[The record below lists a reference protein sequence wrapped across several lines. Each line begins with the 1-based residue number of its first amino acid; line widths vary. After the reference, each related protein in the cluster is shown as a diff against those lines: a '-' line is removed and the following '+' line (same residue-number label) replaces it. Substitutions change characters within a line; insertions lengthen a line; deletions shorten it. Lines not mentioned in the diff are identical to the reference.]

1 MVAPSPISNDLRDDF
16 EFEERNFLVAT
27 LRIDKAE
34 EIPVN
39 ETQIVVKR

>member
-1 MVAPSPISNDLRDDF
+1 MVAPSPISNDLPEDF

-34 EIPVN
+34 EIPAN
-39 ETQIVVKR
+39 ETQIVV

>member
-1 MVAPSPISNDLRDDF
+1 MMTTSSLSNDLPEDF